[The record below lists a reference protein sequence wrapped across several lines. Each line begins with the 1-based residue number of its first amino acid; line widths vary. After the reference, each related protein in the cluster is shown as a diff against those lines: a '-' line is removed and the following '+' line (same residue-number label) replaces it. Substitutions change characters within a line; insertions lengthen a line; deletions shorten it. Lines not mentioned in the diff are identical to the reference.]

1 MIKKTH
7 DKLHT
12 IYMKEKI
19 IIKLEHITNIINNI
33 DVDNDNLIEINKKLN
48 NIINK
53 LNKNIKY

>member
-1 MIKKTH
+1 
-7 DKLHT
+7 
-12 IYMKEKI
+12 MKEKI